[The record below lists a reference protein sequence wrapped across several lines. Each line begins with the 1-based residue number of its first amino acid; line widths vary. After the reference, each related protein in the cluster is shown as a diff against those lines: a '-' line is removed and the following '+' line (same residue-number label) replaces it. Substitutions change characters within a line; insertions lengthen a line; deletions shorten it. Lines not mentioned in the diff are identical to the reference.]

1 MEKLIYL
8 LWRDASEG
16 ADPFAKR
23 IVASAGPALIRLG
36 ARGVAL
42 HVADGRADLGRTV
55 PVRDER
61 DPIAGTASFWLASV
75 DDRPPFET
83 CLRQACARIAGYLVT
98 ESVPRDFDRR
108 DWPDGARC
116 PGQVMISVF
125 PQPARLSREAFI
137 ARWHDSHTPLALE
150 VHPLWRYVRNV
161 VARGLTPGA
170 PAYAGIVEE
179 HVRAPEDLFDP
190 IRFYGGPER
199 AERNMARILEDAR
212 SFLDLENVVSVVT
225 SAYILS

>member
-1 MEKLIYL
+1 MEKLVYL
-8 LWRDASEG
+8 LWRNVESSGDV
-16 ADPFAKR
+16 FAKEV
-23 IVASAGPALIRLG
+23 VASAGPALVRLG
-36 ARGVAL
+36 ARGVVV
-42 HVADGRADLGRTV
+42 HVADGDADLAQSV

-61 DPIAGTASFWLASV
+61 DPIAGTASFWLHSV
-75 DDRPPFET
+75 DEREPFERV
-83 CLRQACARIAGYLVT
+83 LREVSARIAGYLVT

-116 PGQVMISVF
+116 PGAVMISVF
-125 PQPARLSREAFI
+125 PQPARLSREQFI
-137 ARWHDSHTPLALE
+137 ARWHGSHTPLALE

-190 IRFYGGPER
+190 VRFYGGAER

-212 SFLDLENVVSVVT
+212 TFLDLDDVMSVVT